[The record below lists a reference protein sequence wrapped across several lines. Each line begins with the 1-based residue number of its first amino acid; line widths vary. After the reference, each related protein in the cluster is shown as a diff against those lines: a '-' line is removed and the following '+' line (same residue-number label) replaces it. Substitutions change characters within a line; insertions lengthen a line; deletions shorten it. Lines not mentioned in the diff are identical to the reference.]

1 MVQVAVQQVVKTL
14 SDVHGQ
20 FGLSRSPRDDFFP
33 EWTNRSDLQESD
45 RFHLDQIRQRFRYQR
60 EMGQVAEGAV
70 NAIVVSRLLELAGFY
85 DPPFRMTS
93 ERSVEISTRSENITL
108 RGRIDFLVLQDQF
121 WQAVVESKETEFD
134 VEVGIP
140 QILAYMMGAPA
151 EQSIVFGMVTNGSN
165 FIFIKLQ
172 RDVQQY
178 DFSDSFSM
186 LSRANCLYPV
196 LQILKQIGQIS
207 MAS

>member
-1 MVQVAVQQVVKTL
+1 MVQVGVKQVVKTL
-14 SDVHGQ
+14 SDVHEQ
-20 FGLSRSPRDDFFP
+20 FGLSRSPRDDFFS
-33 EWTNRSDLQESD
+33 EWMDRSELQDSD

-93 ERSVEISTRSENITL
+93 ERSIEISTRSENTTL
-108 RGRIDFLVLQDQF
+108 RGRIDFLILQDQF

-151 EQSIVFGMVTNGSN
+151 DQSIIFGMVTNGTN

-172 RDVQQY
+172 RNVRHY

-186 LSRANCLYPV
+186 LSRTNCLYPV
-196 LQILKQIGQIS
+196 LQILKQIGKTS
-207 MAS
+207 VG

>member
-1 MVQVAVQQVVKTL
+1 MVQVAVKQVVKTL

-93 ERSVEISTRSENITL
+93 ERSVEISTRSETITL

>member
-1 MVQVAVQQVVKTL
+1 MVQVAVKQVVKTL

-93 ERSVEISTRSENITL
+93 ERSVEISTRSENMTL

>member
-1 MVQVAVQQVVKTL
+1 MVQVAVKQVIKTL

-207 MAS
+207 IAS

>member
-45 RFHLDQIRQRFRYQR
+45 RFHLDQICQRFRYQR

>member
-1 MVQVAVQQVVKTL
+1 MVQVAVKQVVKTL

-93 ERSVEISTRSENITL
+93 ERSIEISTRSENMTL

>member
-1 MVQVAVQQVVKTL
+1 MVQVAVKQVVKTL

-93 ERSVEISTRSENITL
+93 ERSVEISTRSENMTL

-151 EQSIVFGMVTNGSN
+151 EQSMVTNGSN

>member
-93 ERSVEISTRSENITL
+93 ERSVEISTRSETITL

-140 QILAYMMGAPA
+140 QILAYMMGSPA

>member
-20 FGLSRSPRDDFFP
+20 LGLSRSPRDDFFS
-33 EWTNRSDLQESD
+33 EWTNRSELQDSV
-45 RFHLDQIRQRFRYQR
+45 RLHLDQIRQRFRYQR

-93 ERSVEISTRSENITL
+93 ERSVEISTRSENMTL